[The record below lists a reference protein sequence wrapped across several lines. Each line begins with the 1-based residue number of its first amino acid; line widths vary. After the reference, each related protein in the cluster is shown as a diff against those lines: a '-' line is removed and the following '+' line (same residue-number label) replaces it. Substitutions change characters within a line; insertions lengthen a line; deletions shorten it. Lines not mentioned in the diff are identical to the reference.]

1 MTQWD
6 LIPQLPDW
14 STNIKVR
21 CAKLITN
28 FASSSVHSTIILYFA
43 PDAWWEKSK
52 NLGFQILYYLEHC
65 NWKSRM
71 LIICTWHPSGFD
83 VGHLSMHLIFEG
95 CCECVIGIGPCQFE
109 FWGPKL
115 RQTCLDCLQQSFF
128 NYLYTTCSTAINKPF
143 QLNRFKRMCG
153 SHLKTQ
159 GAAVRTR
166 MMKVITCS
174 SITFKDE
181 IICSFTTSFL
191 DYLTWNLNVEDG
203 VRHGQ
208 HGLH

>member
-1 MTQWD
+1 
-6 LIPQLPDW
+6 
-14 STNIKVR
+14 
-21 CAKLITN
+21 
-28 FASSSVHSTIILYFA
+28 
-43 PDAWWEKSK
+43 
-52 NLGFQILYYLEHC
+52 
-65 NWKSRM
+65 
-71 LIICTWHPSGFD
+71 
-83 VGHLSMHLIFEG
+83 MHLILEG
-95 CCECVIGIGPCQFE
+95 CCQCVIGIGPCQFE

-143 QLNRFKRMCG
+143 QLNRFKKMCG

-159 GAAVRTR
+159 GAAVRTW
-166 MMKVITCS
+166 MTKVITCS

-208 HGLH
+208 HGLHWSYLYLNMTIGQDSGVGCFAYNTFHVQRVCSECLEVVTWRFEQRTFYIDSLRVRLISACQEVLKSCVWPSSNRNRLLFIWI